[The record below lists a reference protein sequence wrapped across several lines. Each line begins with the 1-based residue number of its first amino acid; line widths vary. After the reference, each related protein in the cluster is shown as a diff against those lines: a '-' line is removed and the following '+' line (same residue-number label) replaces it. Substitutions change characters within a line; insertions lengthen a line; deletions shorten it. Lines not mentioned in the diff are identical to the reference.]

1 MLYRLFLFQKGYIG
15 HSTQLFGSIFSF
27 SPSSSSRFLYKKI
40 GRVLSSSSLLYV
52 CVKREGGLFL
62 LRCCLL
68 WVLFWGGGFAKHV
81 PSLQAAIAVYMRKGG
96 RVLSS
101 SDTSSS
107 SLPVLALSAWT
118 HREDISNSIIIGRA
132 YSSSPNMILASPPFS
147 MRSLGLS
154 VTHIGTS
161 FLMLWSSEMRVSVE
175 STPVMPCMRRLSKS
189 MSCSLSRA

>member
-1 MLYRLFLFQKGYIG
+1 MLYRLFLFHKSYIW
-15 HSTQLFGSIFSF
+15 HSTQLFGSNLSF
-27 SPSSSSRFLYKKI
+27 SPSSSRCLHKKVV
-40 GRVLSSSSLLYV
+40 RVLSSSSLLY
-52 CVKREGGLFL
+52 GGK
-62 LRCCLL
+62 
-68 WVLFWGGGFAKHV
+68 KHV
-81 PSLQAAIAVYMRKGG
+81 PSLQAAIAVYMKKGG